1 MSYAYENTVKTVST
15 AIINDYSP
23 IDHGLVKID
32 KKSLPSGFETLDLSC
47 ANLRKSMKRY
57 AWKHSSYKKH

>member
-1 MSYAYENTVKTVST
+1 MIYAYENTEKIVSA
-15 AIINDYSP
+15 AIINDLP
-23 IDHGLVKID
+23 VNFGIAKID

-47 ANLRKSMKRY
+47 ANLRKSLKRY